1 MNTIWF
7 LSKERNLLICGF
19 NRIKKED
26 NTTELW
32 VKEVDGGSRKI
43 ATGQEAINLEQAL
56 LDIIWGGFPS
66 IITIK
71 KQKKKSNLLLFI
83 RGDIMNICEAIVVCV
98 GIICITIINLMK

>member
-19 NRIKKED
+19 NRIEKE
-26 NTTELW
+26 NGSTELW

-43 ATGQEAINLEQAL
+43 ATGQEAIELEQAL

-66 IITIK
+66 IITDGNGK
-71 KQKKKSNLLLFI
+71 FAT
-83 RGDIMNICEAIVVCV
+83 NINIQVNQEEVE
-98 GIICITIINLMK
+98 

>member
-1 MNTIWF
+1 MLMGTD
-7 LSKERNLLICGF
+7 

-66 IITIK
+66 IITDG
-71 KQKKKSNLLLFI
+71 NGNFAT
-83 RGDIMNICEAIVVCV
+83 NINIQNNQEAEEVE
-98 GIICITIINLMK
+98 

>member
-19 NRIKKED
+19 NRIEKE
-26 NTTELW
+26 NGNTELW

-43 ATGQEAINLEQAL
+43 ATGQEAIDLEKAL

-66 IITIK
+66 IITDG
-71 KQKKKSNLLLFI
+71 NGNFAT
-83 RGDIMNICEAIVVCV
+83 NINIQNNQEVEEVE
-98 GIICITIINLMK
+98 

>member
-32 VKEVDGGSRKI
+32 VKEIDGGSRKI

-66 IITIK
+66 IITDG
-71 KQKKKSNLLLFI
+71 NGNFAT
-83 RGDIMNICEAIVVCV
+83 NINIQNNQEAEEVE
-98 GIICITIINLMK
+98 

>member
-26 NTTELW
+26 GTTELW

-66 IITIK
+66 IITD
-71 KQKKKSNLLLFI
+71 SNGNFAT
-83 RGDIMNICEAIVVCV
+83 NINIQNNQEAEEVE
-98 GIICITIINLMK
+98 

>member
-7 LSKERNLLICGF
+7 LSKKCNLLICGF
-19 NRIKKED
+19 NRIEKED

-43 ATGQEAINLEQAL
+43 ATGQEAIELEQAL

-66 IITIK
+66 IITDGNGK
-71 KQKKKSNLLLFI
+71 FAT
-83 RGDIMNICEAIVVCV
+83 NINIQVNQEEVE
-98 GIICITIINLMK
+98 

>member
-19 NRIKKED
+19 NRIEKEG

-32 VKEVDGGSRKI
+32 GKEIDGGWRKI
-43 ATGQEAINLEQAL
+43 ATGQEAIELEQAL

-66 IITIK
+66 IITDGNGKFATNINIQN
-71 KQKKKSNLLLFI
+71 KQEK
-83 RGDIMNICEAIVVCV
+83 EEVE
-98 GIICITIINLMK
+98 